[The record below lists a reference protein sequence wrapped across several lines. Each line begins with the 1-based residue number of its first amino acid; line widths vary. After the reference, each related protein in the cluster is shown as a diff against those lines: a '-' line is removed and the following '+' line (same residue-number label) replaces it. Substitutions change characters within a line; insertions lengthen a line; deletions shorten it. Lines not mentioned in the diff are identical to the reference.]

1 MNITLRNE
9 GENMAKNSI
18 PCVLCK
24 DNLPVRTDKNN
35 KPYFVC
41 IPCGIQLFVR
51 GQQGI
56 ERLRQAVTSSDSD
69 SQPQVKTRKRLLTL
83 LDEMQGEVVFLQELT
98 EKHLKPN
105 DLAEADESLVGLLGS
120 LLEVE
125 ELIEKS

>member
-9 GENMAKNSI
+9 GEKMAKNSI

-56 ERLRQAVTSSDSD
+56 QRLRQAVTSSDSD
-69 SQPQVKTRKRLLTL
+69 SRSRAEAKKRVLTL
-83 LDEMQGEVVFLQELT
+83 LEEMEGELVNLQEL
-98 EKHLKPN
+98 
-105 DLAEADESLVGLLGS
+105 AE
-120 LLEVE
+120 
-125 ELIEKS
+125 

>member
-1 MNITLRNE
+1 M
-9 GENMAKNSI
+9 
-18 PCVLCK
+18 
-24 DNLPVRTDKNN
+24 TDKNN

-69 SQPQVKTRKRLLTL
+69 SKPHAETRKRLLTL
-83 LDEMQGEVVFLQELT
+83 LEEMQGEVVYLQELA
-98 EKHLKPN
+98 EKHLKPK
-105 DLAEADESLVGLLGS
+105 DLVQADEVLVGLLGS

-125 ELIEKS
+125 DFVEKS

>member
-1 MNITLRNE
+1 
-9 GENMAKNSI
+9 MAKNSI

-56 ERLRQAVTSSDSD
+56 GRLRQAVTSGDSD
-69 SQPQVKTRKRLLTL
+69 SQSRVDSRKRLLTL
-83 LDEMQGEVVFLQELT
+83 LEDMEGELVSLQELT
-98 EKHLKPN
+98 EKHLKPK
-105 DLAEADESLVGLLGS
+105 DFAEADEALVGLLGS

-125 ELIEKS
+125 EWIEKS

>member
-1 MNITLRNE
+1 
-9 GENMAKNSI
+9 MAKNSI

-24 DNLPVRTDKNN
+24 DNLPVRIDKNN

-56 ERLRQAVTSSDSD
+56 GRLSQAIKSSGSD
-69 SQPQVKTRKRLLTL
+69 SQSRTQDRKRLLTL
-83 LDEMQGEVVFLQELT
+83 LEEMQGELVYLQELA
-98 EKHLKPN
+98 EKNLKPK
-105 DLAEADESLVGLLGS
+105 DLADADEVLVGLLGS

-125 ELIEKS
+125 DWIEKS